1 MAGEIS
7 ARFHRRGA
15 ADQSRPLP
23 AGSPG
28 DADRVADQ
36 TKASELSR
44 ELLCISAAEAGA
56 GAVAAAL
63 LRATAGGH
71 REAEGIRAPLRR
83 RTTGA
88 RSQGPRKTPQSP
100 AQKRRDDRCGHG
112 DEEDSPLDRD

>member
-88 RSQGPRKTPQSP
+88 RSQGPRISASATTTSVWTNSI
-100 AQKRRDDRCGHG
+100 RIDRSWKKWPMAG
-112 DEEDSPLDRD
+112 